1 MSGQRLLIVDNDRA
15 FLKEHQAGLEA
26 AFEVE
31 VANAP
36 DAAMQRLESGAF
48 ACVLISVE
56 IADNRGYALCAS
68 IRRSSKLGA
77 LKVALIS
84 AKATEDEYKR
94 HQSLK
99 GRADL
104 YLMKPIPPVN
114 LVEALRPLV
123 PPRGVDP
130 DNPLGDL
137 ADDGDLS
144 GDLGGDWLGDL
155 KTDLEQAPAPA
166 RDHAAGTVAV
176 SAAQIQAALASAPTA
191 KPQKVAPEPA
201 STPIPMPEA
210 LPPAAAH
217 ATAPPGTA
225 KPDLAAGQV
234 AHLQEELAAK
244 DQKLKETEEA
254 LVQLQRQL
262 NSVTL
267 NLDELERG
275 KKESSDLQAK
285 LTAAQAALAKA
296 EESGDADALR
306 QQLKD
311 AIAERQQLIQQADQL
326 NQQLSEKTTRTID
339 LLRERDKLQSQ
350 NLELSGFQSRAESAE
365 AELAKLKTESAQLN
379 ESLEKMS
386 AKQVALEA
394 SHAKASEE
402 LGQHKDKAA
411 ALKEEVTGLEAT
423 VRGQGRQ
430 LAQMQDSLSDTET
443 KLKAADEKAIKTASA
458 LKEAEDTKATLAK
471 DIETAMRD
479 AKDAKAQ
486 LEDSKARHDQERMEL
501 MKGLDLKEAELG
513 RHKDQLKGAQEAS
526 TALEKEKQGL
536 QGQLADRGDRLK
548 ALASLLEELGEKL
561 RQGGG
566 LAKE

>member
-1 MSGQRLLIVDNDRA
+1 MPGQRLLIVDNDRA

-31 VANAP
+31 VVAAP
-36 DAAMQRLESGAF
+36 DAAIQRLESGAF
-48 ACVLISVE
+48 ACALISVE

-68 IRRSSKLGA
+68 IRRSAKLSGV
-77 LKVALIS
+77 KVALIS

-104 YLMKPIPPVN
+104 YLMKPIVPVN

-123 PPRGVDP
+123 PARGVDP

-155 KTDLEQAPAPA
+155 KTDLDAHLSAPAPA
-166 RDHAAGTVAV
+166 PHAAGTVAI
-176 SAAQIQAALASAPTA
+176 SQAEIQAAMASMELP
-191 KPQKVAPEPA
+191 
-201 STPIPMPEA
+201 
-210 LPPAAAH
+210 PPAAH
-217 ATAPPGTA
+217 KTVPPGIL

-244 DQKLKETEEA
+244 DHKLRETEEA

-275 KKESSDLQAK
+275 KKESSDLQAQ
-285 LTAAQAALAKA
+285 LAAAQAALSRA
-296 EESGDADALR
+296 EEPGDAEALR
-306 QQLKD
+306 QQLRE
-311 AIAERQQLIQQADQL
+311 AIAERQQLIQTADQL

-350 NLELSGFQSRAESAE
+350 AIEMPALQAKVESAE
-365 AELAKLKTESAQLN
+365 VEAGKHKAEAAQLSA
-379 ESLEKMS
+379 SLEQMS
-386 AKQVALEA
+386 AKHLALEA
-394 SHAKASEE
+394 SQSKAQEE
-402 LGQHKDKAA
+402 LGQHKDRAA
-411 ALKEEVTGLEAT
+411 QLKDEVTGLEAT

-430 LAQMQDSLSDTET
+430 LAQMQDSLTDAET
-443 KLKAADEKAIKTASA
+443 KLKAAEEKAAKATEALKTAEETNA
-458 LKEAEDTKATLAK
+458 GLAK

-479 AKDAKAQ
+479 AKELRKELDAA
-486 LEDSKARHDQERMEL
+486 KARHDQERMEL
-501 MKGLDLKEAELG
+501 MNGMDSKEAELG
-513 RHKDQLKGAQEAS
+513 RHKEQLKASQETAS
-526 TALEKEKQGL
+526 ALEKEKQGL
-536 QGQLADRGDRLK
+536 SGQLADHGDRLK
-548 ALASLLEELGEKL
+548 ALASLMEELSEKL
-561 RQGGG
+561 RQGSG
-566 LAKE
+566 LAKG

>member
-36 DAAMQRLESGAF
+36 DTAMQRLESGVF

-56 IADNRGYALCAS
+56 VADNRGYALCAS
-68 IRRSSKLGA
+68 IRRSSKLGG
-77 LKVALIS
+77 LKVVLIS

-137 ADDGDLS
+137 ADDGDLG

-155 KTDLEQAPAPA
+155 KTDLEQGSPAPAP
-166 RDHAAGTVAV
+166 HAAGTVAV
-176 SAAQIQAALASAPTA
+176 SAAQIQAALAAP
-191 KPQKVAPEPA
+191 PA
-201 STPIPMPEA
+201 SVA
-210 LPPAAAH
+210 KAAPAATH
-217 ATAPPGTA
+217 ATNPPGAA

-244 DQKLKETEEA
+244 SQKLQETEDA

-296 EESGDADALR
+296 EESGDAEALR
-306 QQLKD
+306 QQLRD
-311 AIAERQQLIQQADQL
+311 AITERQQLIQQADQL

-350 NLELSGFQSRAESAE
+350 TLELSGFQSRAETAE
-365 AELAKLKTESAQLN
+365 AELEKRKAEASQLN

-386 AKQVALEA
+386 AKHVELESA
-394 SHAKASEE
+394 HAKATEDLS
-402 LGQHKDKAA
+402 QHKEKAT
-411 ALKEEVTGLEAT
+411 ALKDEVTGLEAT

-430 LAQMQDSLSDTET
+430 LAQMQDSLSDAET
-443 KLKAADEKAIKTASA
+443 KLKAAEEKAAKASA
-458 LKEAEDTKATLAK
+458 SLKEAEETKATLAK
-471 DIETAMRD
+471 DIESAMRD
-479 AKDAKAQ
+479 AKDAKQ
-486 LEDSKARHDQERMEL
+486 KLEDDKARHDQERMEL
-501 MKGLDLKEAELG
+501 MKGLDLKEAELA
-513 RHKDQLKGAQEAS
+513 RTKDQLKAAQDAN
-526 TALEKEKQGL
+526 TAHEKDKQGL

-548 ALASLLEELGEKL
+548 ALSTLMEELGEKL
-561 RQGGG
+561 RHGGG

>member
-36 DAAMQRLESGAF
+36 DTAMQRLESGAF

-68 IRRSSKLGA
+68 IRRSSKLAG

-84 AKATEDEYKR
+84 SKATEDEYKR

-155 KTDLEQAPAPA
+155 KTDLDQGYSTPAPKPA
-166 RDHAAGTVAV
+166 PDHAAGTVAV
-176 SAAQIQAALASAPTA
+176 SAAQIQAALASAPSST
-191 KPQKVAPEPA
+191 KTPAPA
-201 STPIPMPEA
+201 
-210 LPPAAAH
+210 PAAAH

-244 DQKLKETEEA
+244 NQKLKETEDA

-275 KKESSDLQAK
+275 KKESSELQAK
-285 LTAAQAALAKA
+285 LAAAQAALTKA

-350 NLELSGFQSRAESAE
+350 TLEMSGFQSRAETAESELEKRKAE
-365 AELAKLKTESAQLN
+365 AAQLS
-379 ESLEKMS
+379 ESLEQMS
-386 AKQVALEA
+386 AKHVALETA
-394 SHAKASEE
+394 HAKATEDLS
-402 LGQHKDKAA
+402 QHKEKAT
-411 ALKEEVTGLEAT
+411 ALKDEVTGLEAT

-430 LAQMQDSLSDTET
+430 LAQMQDSLSDAET
-443 KLKAADEKAIKTASA
+443 KLKAAEEKATKASAA
-458 LKEAEDTKATLAK
+458 LKEAEETKATLAK

-479 AKDAKAQ
+479 AKDAKQ
-486 LEDSKARHDQERMEL
+486 KLDEDKARHDQERMEL
-501 MKGLDLKEAELG
+501 MKGLDLKEAELA
-513 RHKDQLKGAQEAS
+513 RVKDQHKAAQDAS
-526 TALEKEKQGL
+526 AALEKEKQGL

-548 ALASLLEELGEKL
+548 GLATLLEELGEKL

>member
-36 DAAMQRLESGAF
+36 DTAMQRLESGAF

-68 IRRSSKLGA
+68 VRRSSKLGG

-137 ADDGDLS
+137 ADDGDL
-144 GDLGGDWLGDL
+144 GGDWLGDL
-155 KTDLEQAPAPA
+155 KTDLDQGFSAPAP
-166 RDHAAGTVAV
+166 DHAAGTVAV
-176 SAAQIQAALASAPTA
+176 SAAQIQAALAAPPVP
-191 KPQKVAPEPA
+191 KAPAAP
-201 STPIPMPEA
+201 
-210 LPPAAAH
+210 AAH

-244 DQKLKETEEA
+244 NLKLKETEEA

-275 KKESSDLQAK
+275 KKESTELQAK
-285 LTAAQAALAKA
+285 LAAAQAALTKA

-350 NLELSGFQSRAESAE
+350 TLELSGFQSRAETAE
-365 AELAKLKTESAQLN
+365 SELEKRKTETSQLN

-386 AKQVALEA
+386 AKHVALETA
-394 SHAKASEE
+394 HAKAGEE
-402 LGQHKDKAA
+402 LSQHKEKAT
-411 ALKEEVTGLEAT
+411 ALKDEVTGLEAT

-430 LAQMQDSLSDTET
+430 LAQMQDSLSDAET
-443 KLKAADEKAIKTASA
+443 KLKAAEEKATTSTAA
-458 LKEAEDTKATLAK
+458 LKDAEETKATLAK
-471 DIETAMRD
+471 DIESAMRD
-479 AKDAKAQ
+479 AKDAKQ
-486 LEDSKARHDQERMEL
+486 KLDEGKARHDQERMEL

-513 RHKDQLKGAQEAS
+513 RAKEELKAAQEAS
-526 TALEKEKQGL
+526 AALEKEKQGL

-548 ALASLLEELGEKL
+548 ALATLMEELGEKL

>member
-68 IRRSSKLGA
+68 IRRSSKLAG

-84 AKATEDEYKR
+84 SKATEDEYKR

-104 YLMKPIPPVN
+104 YLMKPVPPVN

-155 KTDLEQAPAPA
+155 KTDLDQGYAAPAPD
-166 RDHAAGTVAV
+166 RAAGTVAV
-176 SAAQIQAALASAPTA
+176 SAAQIQAALAAPPSAKPAPT
-191 KPQKVAPEPA
+191 PAPT
-201 STPIPMPEA
+201 STS
-210 LPPAAAH
+210 AH
-217 ATAPPGTA
+217 ATAPPGAA

-244 DQKLKETEEA
+244 NLKLKETEEA

-275 KKESSDLQAK
+275 KKESTDLQAK
-285 LTAAQAALAKA
+285 LMAAQAALAKA

-311 AIAERQQLIQQADQL
+311 AITERQQLIQQADQL

-350 NLELSGFQSRAESAE
+350 TLELSGFQSRAETAE
-365 AELAKLKTESAQLN
+365 AELEKRRAEATQLG
-379 ESLEKMS
+379 ESLEQMS
-386 AKQVALEA
+386 AKHVALEA
-394 SHAKASEE
+394 AHAKASEE
-402 LGQHKDKAA
+402 LSQHKEKAT
-411 ALKEEVTGLEAT
+411 ALKDEVTGLEAT

-430 LAQMQDSLSDTET
+430 LAQMQDSLSDAEA
-443 KLKAADEKAIKTASA
+443 KLKAAE
-458 LKEAEDTKATLAK
+458 ETKATLAK

-479 AKDAKAQ
+479 AKDAKQ
-486 LEDSKARHDQERMEL
+486 KLDEDKARHDQERMEL

-513 RHKDQLKGAQEAS
+513 RAKDQLKAAQEAS
-526 TALEKEKQGL
+526 AALEKEKQGL

-548 ALASLLEELGEKL
+548 GLATLLDELGEKL

>member
-68 IRRSSKLGA
+68 IRRSSKLGGV
-77 LKVALIS
+77 KVALIS

-155 KTDLEQAPAPA
+155 KTDLESGGAPAPQ
-166 RDHAAGTVAV
+166 DHAAGTVAV
-176 SAAQIQAALASAPTA
+176 SAAQIQAALASVPAPKAAPAPT
-191 KPQKVAPEPA
+191 PA
-201 STPIPMPEA
+201 IPT
-210 LPPAAAH
+210 AH

-234 AHLQEELAAK
+234 AHLQEELNAK
-244 DQKLKETEEA
+244 SQKLKETEEA

-285 LTAAQAALAKA
+285 LEAAQAALAKA

-311 AIAERQQLIQQADQL
+311 AITERQQLIQQADQL

-350 NLELSGFQSRAESAE
+350 NLEMSAFQSRAEAAE
-365 AELAKLKTESAQLN
+365 SELEKRKTEASQLN

-386 AKQVALEA
+386 AKQADLEKA
-394 SHAKASEE
+394 HAKASEE
-402 LGQHKDKAA
+402 LTQHKDKVT
-411 ALKEEVTGLEAT
+411 ALKDEVTGLEAT

-430 LAQMQDSLSDTET
+430 LAQMQDSLTDAES
-443 KLKAADEKAIKTASA
+443 KLKAAEEKAAKSAAA

-471 DIETAMRD
+471 DIESAMRD
-479 AKDAKAQ
+479 AKDAKQ
-486 LEDSKARHDQERMEL
+486 KLEEDKARHDQERMEL
-501 MKGLDLKEAELG
+501 MKGLDLKEAELS
-513 RHKDQLKGAQEAS
+513 RTKDQHKAAQDAS
-526 TALEKEKQGL
+526 TALEKEKQTL

-548 ALASLLEELGEKL
+548 GLAALLDELGEKL

>member
-31 VANAP
+31 VVTAP
-36 DAAMQRLESGAF
+36 DTAIQRLESGAF
-48 ACVLISVE
+48 ACTLISVE

-68 IRRSSKLGA
+68 IRRSAKLST

-84 AKATEDEYKR
+84 AKATDDEYKR

-155 KTDLEQAPAPA
+155 KSDLDQELSMPSSPSTTAAP
-166 RDHAAGTVAV
+166 HAAGTVAI
-176 SAAQIQAALASAPTA
+176 SAAEIQAALAS
-191 KPQKVAPEPA
+191 V
-201 STPIPMPEA
+201 PMPA
-210 LPPAAAH
+210 APSKAPAASH
-217 ATAPPGTA
+217 VTAPPGT

-234 AHLQEELAAK
+234 AHLKEELAAK
-244 DQKLKETEEA
+244 DQRLQETEEA

-262 NSVTL
+262 NSVTV

-285 LTAAQAALAKA
+285 LAAAQTALLKA
-296 EESGDADALR
+296 EESGDAEALR
-306 QQLKD
+306 QQLRE
-311 AIAERQQLIQQADQL
+311 AITERQQLIQQADTL

-350 NLELSGFQSRAESAE
+350 AIEAPALQARAESAE
-365 AELAKLKTESAQLN
+365 AEAAQLN
-379 ESLEKMS
+379 ASLEQMS
-386 AKQVALEA
+386 AKHLTLETA
-394 SHAKASEE
+394 QSKVQEE
-402 LGQHKDKAA
+402 LAQHRDRAAQLKD
-411 ALKEEVTGLEAT
+411 EVTGLEAT

-430 LAQMQDSLSDTET
+430 LAQMQDALSDAET
-443 KLKAADEKAIKTASA
+443 RLKAAEEKAAKATEALKTAEETNA
-458 LKEAEDTKATLAK
+458 GLAK

-479 AKDAKAQ
+479 ARELRKELDA
-486 LEDSKARHDQERMEL
+486 SKARHDQERMEL
-501 MKGLDLKEAELG
+501 MSGLDSKEAELG
-513 RHKDQLKGAQEAS
+513 RHKEQLAASQETAS
-526 TALEKEKQGL
+526 SLEKEKQGL
-536 QGQLADRGDRLK
+536 SGQLADHGDRLK
-548 ALASLLEELGEKL
+548 ALASLMEELSEKL
-561 RQGGG
+561 RQGSG
-566 LAKE
+566 LAKG

>member
-1 MSGQRLLIVDNDRA
+1 MAGQRLLIVDNDRA
-15 FLKEHQAGLEA
+15 FLKEHQVGLEA

-31 VANAP
+31 VVTAP
-36 DAAMQRLESGAF
+36 DTAMQRLESGAF
-48 ACVLISVE
+48 ACALISVE

-68 IRRSSKLGA
+68 IRRSAKLAGV
-77 LKVALIS
+77 KVALIS

-104 YLMKPIPPVN
+104 YLMKPVPAVN

-155 KTDLEQAPAPA
+155 KTDLDHELSMPHTPPAP
-166 RDHAAGTVAV
+166 HAAGTVAI
-176 SAAQIQAALASAPTA
+176 SPAEIQAALASVPMPAAPSKA
-191 KPQKVAPEPA
+191 PA
-201 STPIPMPEA
+201 S
-210 LPPAAAH
+210 H
-217 ATAPPGTA
+217 ATAPPGTP

-244 DQKLKETEEA
+244 DQKLRETEEA

-285 LTAAQAALAKA
+285 LAAAQAALSKA
-296 EESGDADALR
+296 EESGDAEALR
-306 QQLKD
+306 QQLRE
-311 AIAERQQLIQQADQL
+311 AITERQQLIQQADTL

-350 NLELSGFQSRAESAE
+350 AIEMPALQARAEAAE
-365 AELAKLKTESAQLN
+365 AEAEKHKAEAAQLN
-379 ESLEKMS
+379 ASLEQMS
-386 AKQVALEA
+386 AKHLALET
-394 SHAKASEE
+394 SQGKAQEE
-402 LGQHKDKAA
+402 LAQHREKVAQ
-411 ALKEEVTGLEAT
+411 LKEEVTGLEAT

-430 LAQMQDSLSDTET
+430 LAQMQDSLSDAEAR
-443 KLKAADEKAIKTASA
+443 LKAAEEKAAKSAEA
-458 LKEAEDTKATLAK
+458 LKAAEETKAGLAK

-479 AKDAKAQ
+479 TKELRKELDEA
-486 LEDSKARHDQERMEL
+486 KARHDQERMEL
-501 MKGLDLKEAELG
+501 MSGLDTKEAELG
-513 RHKDQLKGAQEAS
+513 RHKEQLAASQETAS
-526 TALEKEKQGL
+526 ALEKEKQGL
-536 QGQLADRGDRLK
+536 SGQLADQGDRLK
-548 ALASLLEELGEKL
+548 ALASLMEELGEKL
-561 RQGGG
+561 RQGSG
-566 LAKE
+566 LAKG